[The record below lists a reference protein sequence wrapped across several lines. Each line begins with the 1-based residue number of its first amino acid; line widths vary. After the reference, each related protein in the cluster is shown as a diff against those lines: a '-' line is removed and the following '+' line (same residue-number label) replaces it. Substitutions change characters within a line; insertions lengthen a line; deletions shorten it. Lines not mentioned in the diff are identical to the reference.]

1 MGFFFRPKTG
11 INRTGVILGEWGAS
25 GESGLALVVG
35 GCERARGWV
44 REGKQGTGF
53 KLIVDY
59 KFRQKVS
66 LLLCTSSNFYKGTVE
81 WRLQAIVPNLVP
93 NVLL

>member
-1 MGFFFRPKTG
+1 VSA
-11 INRTGVILGEWGAS
+11 GVASCSCVIGAC
-25 GESGLALVVG
+25 G
-35 GCERARGWV
+35 GAGGRNWCHLCVSNPQV
-44 REGKQGTGF
+44 RLE
-53 KLIVDY
+53 
-59 KFRQKVS
+59 FRQKVS